1 MRLLGKSKSASSGE
15 TALAAICESKEGS
28 KSTTDSEK
36 VGICSESKSSISST
50 EDIEDIEEMADF
62 GTESHSFK
70 FSISVTWTQDDRQFG
85 NYRCF
90 RHKFENLC
98 YTLEEKKKWEVKNE
112 LQVTNFELGI
122 SIPAVPDGGGKSSNR
137 EIS

>member
-1 MRLLGKSKSASSGE
+1 MYNGVGMKKGRLCK
-15 TALAAICESKEGS
+15 TAFAKICETKEG
-28 KSTTDSEK
+28 KKELTDSEN
-36 VGICSESKSSISST
+36 VGICSESKSSISSISSA

-70 FSISVTWTQDDRQFG
+70 FSISVTWTQDDKQFG

-98 YTLEEKKKWEVKNE
+98 YNYGRKEEMESKRRSGEVKKLE
-112 LQVTNFELGI
+112 IRI
-122 SIPAVPDGGGKSSNR
+122 SNYDLKVKL
-137 EIS
+137 

>member
-1 MRLLGKSKSASSGE
+1 MYNGVGMKKGKLCK
-15 TALAAICESKEGS
+15 TAFATICESKEGS
-28 KSTTDSEK
+28 KSVTDSEN
-36 VGICSESKSSISST
+36 VGVCLESKSSISSISSA

-70 FSISVTWTQDDRQFG
+70 FSINVTWTQDDRQFG

-98 YTLEEKKKWEVKNE
+98 YNYGRKEEVGSE
-112 LQVTNFELGI
+112 
-122 SIPAVPDGGGKSSNR
+122 

>member
-1 MRLLGKSKSASSGE
+1 MYNGVGMKKGRLCKTTFA
-15 TALAAICESKEGS
+15 TICETKEGS

-36 VGICSESKSSISST
+36 VGICSESKSSISSA

-122 SIPAVPDGGGKSSNR
+122 SIPAVPDGGGKSLNR